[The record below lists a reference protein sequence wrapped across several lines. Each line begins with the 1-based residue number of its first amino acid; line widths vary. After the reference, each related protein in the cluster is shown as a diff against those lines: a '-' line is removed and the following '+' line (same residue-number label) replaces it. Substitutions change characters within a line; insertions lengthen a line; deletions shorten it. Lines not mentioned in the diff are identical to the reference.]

1 MSIPNKPSRQL
12 SIDAFRAITM
22 LLMIFVNDV
31 SGVSNIPKWID
42 HVSGRADGLG
52 FADTVFPTFL
62 FIVGLSM
69 PIAIGNRL
77 KKQESFIRI
86 ESHIILRSLALIVMG
101 FFHVNLESYSDQAVL
116 PHAIWE
122 LIITISFFLIWL
134 DYPSTV
140 SKSLQVVFKGSGI
153 ALLILMAVLY
163 TGEHGSGIRGMRL
176 SWGGIL
182 GIIGWAYLI
191 SATLYLLIR
200 GNLILTGVLLLLF
213 LGINIGD
220 HGRWLSI
227 YIWPLGDASSVT
239 LVMGGAFIGALYH
252 HYRTANKLNQLW
264 IVFALIGTGAILAG
278 LILRPYTDGISKIR
292 STPAW
297 VLICGGLAVII
308 FELLIYLVDIK
319 GKVKWFKWI
328 KPAGTSTLTCYLMP
342 YLLYS
347 LMSLSHLWY
356 PHWFNTG
363 IGGIL
368 RSFVVAFVLIMVV
381 GWMEKK
387 HLRLK
392 I

>member
-1 MSIPNKPSRQL
+1 MPGKPNRQL

-31 SGVSNIPKWID
+31 SGVSNIPQWIE
-42 HVSGRADGLG
+42 HVKGDADGMG

-69 PIAIGNRL
+69 PIAIGNRI
-77 KKQESFIRI
+77 KKQQSFFKI
-86 ESHIILRSLALIVMG
+86 ELHIILRSLALIVMG
-101 FFHVNLESYSDQAVL
+101 FFHVNLESYSELSVL
-116 PHAIWE
+116 PYPVWE
-122 LIITISFFLIWL
+122 LIITICFFLIWL
-134 DYPSTV
+134 DYPATSE
-140 SKSLQVVFKGSGI
+140 KWLQYLLKALGI
-153 ALLILMAVLY
+153 AGLVLMACLY
-163 TGEHGSGIRGMRL
+163 VGGDGGKTHGMRM

-191 SATLYLLIR
+191 SATLYLIIR
-200 GNLILTGVLLLLF
+200 GSLVLTGILVLIF

-220 HGRWLSI
+220 HGGWLHF
-227 YIWPLGDASSVT
+227 YIWPLGDAAAVS

-252 HYRTANKLNQLW
+252 YYRSNNKLSQLW
-264 IVFALIGTGAILAG
+264 AIFALIGVGCIVAG
-278 LILRPYTDGISKIR
+278 FVLRPYTDGISKIR

-297 VLICGGLAVII
+297 VLICAGIAVLI
-308 FELLIYLVDIK
+308 FEFLIYLADVR
-319 GKVKWFKWI
+319 GRVKWFKFI

-347 LMSLSHLWY
+347 IMSLCHFWY

-363 IGGIL
+363 AGGIL
-368 RSFVVAFVLIMVV
+368 RSFAVAFVLIGIV
-381 GWMEKK
+381 GLMEKK
-387 HLRLK
+387 QLRLK